1 MKKIS
6 PTTESTS
13 RNAKAPLRGAR
24 SAEEREMLLQM
35 VEHGES
41 LAVAREKKLAQEG
54 RAGHD

>member
-6 PTTESTS
+6 DYRKHVEEC
-13 RNAKAPLRGAR
+13 KALLRGAR

-35 VEHGES
+35 VEPGES